1 MVFQWHYDAFELPAG
16 AQSLARSEACPHQAF
31 AIGPHL
37 AMQFHVELDMA
48 KLQAWTGEVDARFAA
63 AALAPSVQ
71 TASAML
77 NDAVHR
83 LDAQQ
88 RLADR
93 IYSRWIASAPR

>member
-1 MVFQWHYDAFELPAG
+1 MKRLRVFV
-16 AQSLARSEACPHQAF
+16 LAAF
-31 AIGPHL
+31 ALG
-37 AMQFHVELDMA
+37 
-48 KLQAWTGEVDARFAA
+48 FAA

-93 IYSRWIASAPR
+93 IYSRWIASARR